1 MSSRVLKK
9 LQGADDLGVPKP
21 DDDQSEPDSQIV
33 IGGSRKVNINPYDM
47 VIVLFFTESIFKQY
61 NLILSKT
68 QFIEQSMSES
78 EVKEDDNETEHAS
91 TAANTRT
98 EQAKKK
104 KKKRKKKGTKQQQS
118 AGQRRSSEDKSD
130 VRKSILL
137 LLFKTNSTICFLD
150 GRDYSIAER
159 G

>member
-9 LQGADDLGVPKP
+9 LQGTDDLSIPKQ
-21 DDDQSEPDSQIV
+21 DDENSEPDSQIV
-33 IGGSRKVNINPYDM
+33 IGGTRKVNINPYDM
-47 VIVLFFTESIFKQY
+47 VIFNKNIGFSNIFDNFSY
-61 NLILSKT
+61 FCS

-91 TAANTRT
+91 ASAAAASSART

-130 VRKSILL
+130 VK
-137 LLFKTNSTICFLD
+137 LFNKYKHNNQ
-150 GRDYSIAER
+150 
-159 G
+159 